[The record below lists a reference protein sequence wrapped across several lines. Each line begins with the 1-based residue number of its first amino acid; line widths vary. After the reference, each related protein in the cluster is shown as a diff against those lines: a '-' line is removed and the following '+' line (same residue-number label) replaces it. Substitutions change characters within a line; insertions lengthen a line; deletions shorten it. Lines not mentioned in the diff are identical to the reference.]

1 MIEKELKFTVTYGKH
16 TFEYQYG
23 SQVYIFHAGIYNN
36 VDKKY
41 GFKGLREYV
50 EFVHDCYLS
59 DSNHTPLG
67 ALADYVALHWK
78 KLKNKDRY
86 DLLDEFYTKGTY

>member
-1 MIEKELKFTVTYGKH
+1 MQKELKFTIIYGKH

-41 GFKGLREYV
+41 GLKGLREYV
-50 EFVHDCYLS
+50 SFVHNCYLS
-59 DSNHTPLG
+59 DSNRTPLG
-67 ALADYVALHWK
+67 ALADYIATHWK
-78 KLKNKDRY
+78 KLKNKGRY
-86 DLLDEFYTKGTY
+86 DVLEEFYEKDGF

>member
-67 ALADYVALHWK
+67 ALADYIAAKWK
-78 KLKNKDRY
+78 KTKNKSLNDV
-86 DLLDEFYTKGTY
+86 LDKFYTQEIY